1 MTDGNDNKNTERPMS
16 TSEVTA
22 GTKIVRR
29 AANQKP
35 SRVVADI
42 CVVGSGAAGMSAA
55 IEGARAGRKV
65 VLVDSLPALGGQ
77 AVNSII
83 GTFCGLFSN
92 GSDGYQFT
100 HGIADD
106 LLGDLGAQENALFYR
121 RGPHTTVVYY
131 DEVALGRW
139 VEKAMLAAGVT
150 VIVGAVMRNVRV
162 AGRRVTGIDLSTR
175 YGDVEVE
182 ANGFV
187 DASGDAALVWQAG
200 FACREPDDGPIYGT
214 QMLIVENIDES
225 KVPSREELPA
235 RMREK
240 AGDYGLLRREGL
252 SFVIPGRGV
261 AAMNMTHVET
271 PLEPLEASRKGIEG
285 KDQADRAFAF
295 LRNEFPACFGKA
307 RIRAYGFPGIRQTR
321 WIVGRQQLSVDDVR
335 AGTKFED
342 AIGRTAW
349 PIELHDHG
357 SGHHW
362 HVFDK
367 DHVHYVPFGSLAPQ
381 EADNIVAAGRCIDA
395 DKAALSSVRV
405 MGPCMA
411 MGAAAAHALD
421 LAGSGSVHQIDIDAL
436 KWRVRDN
443 LERTD

>member
-1 MTDGNDNKNTERPMS
+1 MTATQVS
-16 TSEVTA
+16 A

-29 AANQKP
+29 NPNSGA
-35 SRVVADI
+35 SRVQTDI
-42 CVVGSGAAGMSAA
+42 CVIGSGAAGMSAA
-55 IEGARAGRKV
+55 IEAARAGRRV

-83 GTFCGLFSN
+83 ATFCGLFSN
-92 GSDGYQFT
+92 GTHGYQFT

-106 LLGDLGAQENALFYR
+106 ILRDLGAQENALFYR
-121 RGPHTTVVYY
+121 HGPHTTVVYY

-139 VEKAMLAAGVT
+139 VERAMLAAGVT

-162 AGRRVTGIDLSTR
+162 EGRRVLSIDLSTR

-200 FACREPDDGPIYGT
+200 FACREPADGPVFGT
-214 QMLIVENIDES
+214 QMLILENIDEAH
-225 KVPSREELPA
+225 VPSREELPA

-240 AGDYGLLRREGL
+240 AGEYGLVRREGL

-271 PLEPLEASRKGIEG
+271 PLEPLAATLKGIEG
-285 KDQADRAFAF
+285 KEQADRAFAF

-307 RIRAYGFPGIRQTR
+307 RIRSYGFPGIRQTR

-335 AGTKFED
+335 AGTKFPD
-342 AIGRTAW
+342 AIARTAW

-367 DHVHYVPFGSLAPQ
+367 DHVHYVPFGSLTPA
-381 EADNIVAAGRCIDA
+381 ESDNIVAAGRCIDA
-395 DKAALSSVRV
+395 DNAALSSVRV

-421 LAGSGSVHQIDIDAL
+421 LAGSGSVHQIDIEAL
-436 KWRVRDN
+436 KNRLYEN
-443 LERTD
+443 LERSD

>member
-1 MTDGNDNKNTERPMS
+1 MTATQVS
-16 TSEVTA
+16 A

-29 AANQKP
+29 NPNSGA
-35 SRVVADI
+35 SRVQTDI
-42 CVVGSGAAGMSAA
+42 CVIGSGAAGMSAA
-55 IEGARAGRKV
+55 IEAARAGRRV

-83 GTFCGLFSN
+83 ATFCGLFSN
-92 GSDGYQFT
+92 GTHGYQFT

-106 LLGDLGAQENALFYR
+106 ILRDLGAQENALFYR
-121 RGPHTTVVYY
+121 HGPHTTVVYY

-162 AGRRVTGIDLSTR
+162 EGRRVLSIDLSTR

-200 FACREPDDGPIYGT
+200 FACREPADGPVFGT
-214 QMLIVENIDES
+214 QMLILENIDEAH
-225 KVPSREELPA
+225 VPSREELPA

-240 AGDYGLLRREGL
+240 AGEYGLVRREGL

-271 PLEPLEASRKGIEG
+271 PLEPLAATLKGIEG
-285 KDQADRAFAF
+285 KEQADRAFAF

-307 RIRAYGFPGIRQTR
+307 RVRSYGFPGIRQTR

-335 AGTKFED
+335 AGTKFPD
-342 AIGRTAW
+342 AIARTAW

-367 DHVHYVPFGSLAPQ
+367 DHVHYVPFGSLTPA
-381 EADNIVAAGRCIDA
+381 ESDNIVAAGRCIDA
-395 DKAALSSVRV
+395 DNAALSSVRV

-421 LAGSGSVHQIDIDAL
+421 LAGSGSVHQIDIEAL
-436 KWRVRDN
+436 KNRLYEN
-443 LERTD
+443 LERSD

>member
-1 MTDGNDNKNTERPMS
+1 
-16 TSEVTA
+16 
-22 GTKIVRR
+22 
-29 AANQKP
+29 
-35 SRVVADI
+35 
-42 CVVGSGAAGMSAA
+42 MSAA
-55 IEGARAGRKV
+55 IKGARAGRRV
-65 VLVDSLPALGGQ
+65 VLVDSLPTLGGQ

-83 GTFCGLFSN
+83 ATFCGLFSN
-92 GSDGYQFT
+92 GTDGYQFT

-106 LLGDLGAQENALFYR
+106 ILRDLGAQENALFYR
-121 RGPHTTVVYY
+121 RGPHTTAVYY
-131 DEVALGRW
+131 DEVGLGRW
-139 VEKAMLAAGVT
+139 VEKAKLAAGVT

-162 AGRRVTGIDLSTR
+162 EGRRVTEIYFSTR
-175 YGDVEVE
+175 YGDVEIE

-200 FACREPDDGPIYGT
+200 FACREPADGPVFGT
-214 QMLIVENIDES
+214 QMLIVENIDEAH
-225 KVPSREELPA
+225 VPGREELPA

-240 AGDYGLLRREGL
+240 AGDYGLVRREGL

-271 PLEPLEASRKGIEG
+271 PLEPLAATLKGIEG
-285 KDQADRAFAF
+285 KEQADRAFAF
-295 LRNEFPACFGKA
+295 LKSEFPACFGKA
-307 RIRAYGFPGIRQTR
+307 RIRSYGFPGIRQTR
-321 WIVGRQQLSVDDVR
+321 WIVGRQQLCVDDVR
-335 AGTKFED
+335 AGTKFPD
-342 AIGRTAW
+342 AIARTAW

-362 HVFDK
+362 HVFDR
-367 DHVHYVPFGSLAPQ
+367 DHVHYVPFGSLTSA

-395 DKAALSSVRV
+395 DNAALSSVRV

-436 KWRVRDN
+436 RKRLHDN
-443 LERTD
+443 LERSD